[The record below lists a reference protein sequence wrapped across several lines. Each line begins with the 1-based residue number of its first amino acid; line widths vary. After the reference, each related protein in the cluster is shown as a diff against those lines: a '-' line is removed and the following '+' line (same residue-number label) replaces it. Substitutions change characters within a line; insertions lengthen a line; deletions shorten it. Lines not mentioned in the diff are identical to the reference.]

1 MIPHGS
7 MVARRCFTPL
17 MSLLPKVACGTA
29 CVIASALAGLT
40 GCKRS
45 EPDPGPPR
53 RAVRVAVLVEST
65 IMPMRNYQTAL
76 LERLIRT
83 RPRTEV
89 STLVAGDDA
98 NVQARHV
105 REAADGGAE
114 VLMIFPKDAAA
125 LAPALREVMGR
136 GVKVIAF
143 SPDVPEDACTSAV
156 FTDERKLGQLAG
168 EHVVAALKTKAKEEG
183 RPAPTGR
190 VVMLRGDEEGRV
202 SRLRAE
208 GFVTAIQ
215 SVPGIVLV
223 HDAPAN
229 WNERNAADRT
239 REALRLQKQFD
250 VIYAQNDLIAAGA
263 SRTVRESNADARESM
278 LIVGTDGALG
288 PGAGLDMVLK
298 GEIEATLYQPPLV
311 DLAWEQ
317 AQALIDT
324 PGASVPKRTQVKPFM
339 ITPDNALAVQEEGLP
354 VPEVDGAAT
363 ADVSK

>member
-7 MVARRCFTPL
+7 MVARRCFYSL
-17 MSLLPKVACGTA
+17 MFLLPKAAGGMA
-29 CVIASALAGLT
+29 FVIGISLVGFT
-40 GCKRS
+40 GCKRT
-45 EPDPGPPR
+45 EPDAGPPR

-65 IMPMRNYQTAL
+65 IMPMRNYQTVL
-76 LERLIRT
+76 LERLIRM

-89 STLVAGDDA
+89 STFVANDDA
-98 NVQARHV
+98 GVQTRQV
-105 REAADGGAE
+105 REAVDGGAE
-114 VLMIFPKDAAA
+114 VLMVFPKDAAA
-125 LAPALREVMGR
+125 LAAVLRDVMGR

-143 SPDVPEDACTSAV
+143 SGGVPEDACTSAI
-156 FTDERKLGQLAG
+156 FTDERKLGQIAG
-168 EHVVAALKTKAKEEG
+168 EHVVNALKTKAQEEG

-190 VVMLRGDEEGRV
+190 VVMLRGDEEGQV

-223 HDAPAN
+223 HDASAN

-239 REALRLQKQFD
+239 REALRIQKQFD

-263 SRTVRESNADARESM
+263 SRTVREANADARETM

-339 ITPDNALAVQEEGLP
+339 ITPDNVLAIQEEGLP
-354 VPEVDGAAT
+354 VPETEGAA
-363 ADVSK
+363 AAGAE